1 MLTLSRLEEL
11 IKVHATNKYQEL
23 KTVKQPDSVR
33 DFIIMS
39 ILGIT
44 SCANLEQVGRI
55 DLSSCY

>member
-55 DLSSCY
+55 D